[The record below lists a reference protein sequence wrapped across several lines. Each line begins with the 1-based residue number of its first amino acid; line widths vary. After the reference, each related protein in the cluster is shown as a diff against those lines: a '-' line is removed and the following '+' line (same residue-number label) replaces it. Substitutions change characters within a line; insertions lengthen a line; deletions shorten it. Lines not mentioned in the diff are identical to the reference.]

1 IKGYL
6 IYQYVLPHGS
16 SGIGISGGQIL
27 HYGNE
32 KHENLLL
39 PLSVAIVDEENA
51 MADIATNTLLNLF
64 IIFTS

>member
-1 IKGYL
+1 M
-6 IYQYVLPHGS
+6 IYQYILTHGS
-16 SGIGISGGQIL
+16 SGIGISGGQLL

-51 MADIATNTLLNLF
+51 MADIATTSANNTLLNLF

>member
-1 IKGYL
+1 M
-6 IYQYVLPHGS
+6 IYQYILPHGS
-16 SGIGISGGQIL
+16 SGIGISGGQLL

-51 MADIATNTLLNLF
+51 MADIATTSANNTLLNLF